1 MYLDL
6 CETCHLKISIVKK
19 SLVVKPIIS
28 TSMNS
33 RCQVDLIDM
42 QSQPDGSYKI
52 ILNYQ
57 DHLTKMVILRPLQSK
72 TAEEVAYQL
81 VDIFCLQGAP
91 SILQSDNG
99 REFTNKLIQ
108 NVLELWPECH
118 LVHGKPRH
126 FMVRNHNSVFLPGIY

>member
-1 MYLDL
+1 
-6 CETCHLKISIVKK
+6 
-19 SLVVKPIIS
+19 
-28 TSMNS
+28 
-33 RCQVDLIDM
+33 
-42 QSQPDGSYKI
+42 
-52 ILNYQ
+52 
-57 DHLTKMVILRPLQSK
+57 MVILRPLQSK

-118 LVHGKPRH
+118 LVHGKPCH
-126 FMVRNHNSVFLPGIY
+126 SQSQGSVERANRDVEGILACWQKINKCTKSDFARWQM

>member
-1 MYLDL
+1 MSF
-6 CETCHLKISIVKK
+6 EKK
-19 SLVVKPIIS
+19 HRKKVFG
-28 TSMNS
+28 
-33 RCQVDLIDM
+33 CQANNFYKHEFKMPVDLTDM
-42 QSQPDGSYKI
+42 QSQPDGPYKF

-57 DHLTKMVILRPLQSK
+57 DHLTKMVTLRSLQSK

-81 VDIFCLQGAP
+81 IDIFCLQGAP

-108 NVLELWPECH
+108 NVLEIWPKCH

-126 FMVRNHNSVFLPGIY
+126 SQSQGSVE